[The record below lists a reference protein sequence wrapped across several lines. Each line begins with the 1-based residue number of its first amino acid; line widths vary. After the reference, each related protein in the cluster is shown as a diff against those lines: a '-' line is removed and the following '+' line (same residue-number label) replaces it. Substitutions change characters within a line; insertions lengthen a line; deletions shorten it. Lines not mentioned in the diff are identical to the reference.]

1 MLNYTFYDNLFSG
14 LEQSEL
20 ALVCEGDDSG
30 AVKTSRRDLPYVLS
44 KV

>member
-20 ALVCEGDDSG
+20 ALVCEGDSG